1 MYVCMYVCNASDTT
15 VEKWCAYPS
24 EINTKIEN
32 AHIAKEES
40 VTFVMNGADYTVD
53 LTSSSPEQIREATNK
68 RREMRRNIKTT
79 PQAKSPQEQND
90 WTVEP
95 DIFSNGTQRWIIP
108 VSQSASVCRETDEF
122 NKASA
127 QYVKMLGETAPLP
140 RRVDYYESETT
151 SSNFQSKKDEFAK
164 AGIPT
169 KEIWVFYGTFS
180 DENIKRIMSEGF
192 KVGGSQVKIK
202 NGSAYGRGVYTATG
216 PRAPQGYG
224 KKTNKVILARGL
236 VGTEG
241 VHSKTPQDDWYLFMD
256 GHQLLPVYV
265 LHM

>member
-1 MYVCMYVCNASDTT
+1 
-15 VEKWCAYPS
+15 
-24 EINTKIEN
+24 
-32 AHIAKEES
+32 
-40 VTFVMNGADYTVD
+40 
-53 LTSSSPEQIREATNK
+53 
-68 RREMRRNIKTT
+68 
-79 PQAKSPQEQND
+79 
-90 WTVEP
+90 
-95 DIFSNGTQRWIIP
+95 
-108 VSQSASVCRETDEF
+108 
-122 NKASA
+122 
-127 QYVKMLGETAPLP
+127 MLGETAPLP